1 MKQIKCNSIDKLPED
16 WEFWRKNIDREKYS
30 NINEDI
36 FPDVVTFCESPFF
49 SSEKNYEIE
58 IIRRIGSQSADG
70 EVYCIKIQ
78 NIEFAMKLMPRIDS
92 SSKDRNINEINI
104 AKEASKYSDYFPK
117 TFAFGSCDKSSFY
130 KNLET
135 GFVNKA
141 IEFHNYNLLVE
152 QINKNNLRKRFD
164 ANYRNGM
171 GLIDL
176 SQKYLL
182 NYENLREIEVD
193 FLISEL
199 ANGDLGNYVKNDRSI
214 DEWKTI
220 LSDILTGIYYLTVML
235 GKVHPDL
242 HLGNVLIIKNP
253 LKALIHD
260 FGRCYSVDN
269 NIPETYKAS
278 LLSFCKEFLS
288 CSTRDDLRIPRLV
301 LIILTYI
308 FNIVQRTTINSSN
321 IKEVYEEILFP
332 IIDNM

>member
-1 MKQIKCNSIDKLPED
+1 MKQIKCKSIDKLPED

-30 NINEDI
+30 NINQDI
-36 FPDVVTFCESPFF
+36 FPDVATFCESLDN
-49 SSEKNYEIE
+49 KTNEIE

-92 SSKDRNINEINI
+92 SSKDRNMNEINI

-117 TFAFGSCDKSSFY
+117 TFAFGSCSKSSFY
-130 KNLET
+130 HFQNLES

-141 IEFHNYNLLVE
+141 IEFHNYNLLTE
-152 QINKNNLRKRFD
+152 QIIKTNLRKRFD
-164 ANYRNGM
+164 ADYRNGM

-182 NYENLREIEVD
+182 HYENLKEIEVD

-199 ANGDLGNYVKNDRSI
+199 ANGDLGNYIKRERDI
-214 DEWKTI
+214 KEWKTI

-242 HLGNVLIIKNP
+242 HPGNVLIIKDP

-260 FGRCYSVDN
+260 FGRCYPVDN

-288 CSTRDDLRIPRLV
+288 CSSRDDLRIPRFV
-301 LIILTYI
+301 LIILTDI
-308 FNIVQRTTINSSN
+308 FNIVQRTTINPSN